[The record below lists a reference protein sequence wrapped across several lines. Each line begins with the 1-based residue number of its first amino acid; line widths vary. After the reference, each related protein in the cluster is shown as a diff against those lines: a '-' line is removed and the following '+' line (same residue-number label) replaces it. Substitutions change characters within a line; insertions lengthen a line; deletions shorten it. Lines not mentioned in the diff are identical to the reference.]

1 MRLPFSESP
10 LVRRCGRE
18 TLSSSTFR
26 LGYPPLSCAMR
37 RKLSRRARS
46 APSRP
51 SPLRGEPMEVQAG
64 NESSRV
70 VVLGRMCG
78 WAVRGVPKTYKQGK
92 RERRGSGGGMGED
105 VEGRCFAARPEEL
118 FPERSEKVP
127 RQLSPSCKV
136 GNHRPVQTASAPR
149 PRDRRKEVAHGPARR
164 PQKGR
169 RNCRGADQAAGWL
182 CATGGGPRG
191 AMPSSARILRM
202 SRVSVAS
209 SSHFILPPQSG
220 QTVTSTRNT

>member
-1 MRLPFSESP
+1 MGHPRPI
-10 LVRRCGRE
+10 RTRI
-18 TLSSSTFR
+18 
-26 LGYPPLSCAMR
+26 
-37 RKLSRRARS
+37 
-46 APSRP
+46 APANACSHSRP
-51 SPLRGEPMEVQAG
+51 VASKPGDV
-64 NESSRV
+64 S
-70 VVLGRMCG
+70 
-78 WAVRGVPKTYKQGK
+78 VPKTYKQGK

>member
-1 MRLPFSESP
+1 MAASVTTSQQ
-10 LVRRCGRE
+10 
-18 TLSSSTFR
+18 
-26 LGYPPLSCAMR
+26 
-37 RKLSRRARS
+37 
-46 APSRP
+46 RP
-51 SPLRGEPMEVQAG
+51 S
-64 NESSRV
+64 
-70 VVLGRMCG
+70 
-78 WAVRGVPKTYKQGK
+78 RGVPLAWARRREREGLALSVLVELPLAPCAAFAVCLRPISTYKQGK

-149 PRDRRKEVAHGPARR
+149 PRNRRREVTHGPARR